1 MTKKEFYEKM
11 TDKVKAAMKEVNE
24 AQKEIKKLETEVN
37 SGMYSDKTV
46 SEKRSRISSLKWKM
60 KTLPEDIRVS
70 VQRMSTDFISELDA
84 NDTIKYK
91 ELTDDAKLLTM
102 GLPLNEKDLKQILER
117 NENNRT
123 MIKLVLRYA
132 DAHGIHLPVQYNP
145 KASEVGDPDAFAYAA
160 EVCVKHGSQTV
171 YDQIMGEGSELA
183 ARLND

>member
-24 AQKEIKKLETEVN
+24 AQAEIEKLEKEVN

-60 KTLPEDIRVS
+60 RTLPEDIRVS

-132 DAHGIHLPVQYNP
+132 DAHDIHLPVQYNP
-145 KASEVGDPDAFAYAA
+145 AASEIGSPNELAYAA

-171 YDQIMGEGSELA
+171 YDQVMGEGSGIA
-183 ARLND
+183 SRFDD